1 MKNISKLHFITTNAV
16 DAEKACKGGAD
27 WIQLRVKD
35 KSPEEWK
42 AIAIETKTVCRKNN
56 AKLIINDNVQLASE
70 IGADGVHLGKED
82 MSPDKARMI
91 LGTDHIIGG
100 TANTWDDIKM
110 LAKLKV
116 DYIGLGPYHYTK
128 TKAKLS
134 PILGLEGY
142 VNLVKHC
149 TLEKISLPI
158 IAVGGIQLNDVNI
171 ILKTGVFG
179 VAVSSA
185 ISGSDNIE
193 TETTKFLREI
203 KTFRHHE
210 IQHADHRQ

>member
-1 MKNISKLHFITTNAV
+1 MKNISKLHFITTNAA

-35 KSPEEWK
+35 KSDEEWK
-42 AIAIETKTVCRKNN
+42 TIALETKTVCRKYN

-82 MSPDKARMI
+82 MSPEKARVI
-91 LGTDHIIGG
+91 LGPEFIIGG
-100 TANTWDDIKM
+100 TTNTWDDIKR
-110 LAKLKV
+110 LSKLGV

-142 VNLVKHC
+142 VNLIKHC
-149 TLEKISLPI
+149 TLEKIKTPI
-158 IAVGGIQLNDVNI
+158 IAIGGIQTNDVNI
-171 ILKTGVFG
+171 ILKTGVYG
-179 VAVSSA
+179 IAVSSA
-185 ISGSDNIE
+185 ISGSADVTAATANFIE
-193 TETTKFLREI
+193 AIKKF
-203 KTFRHHE
+203 KQHE
-210 IQHADHRQ
+210 LQHADHRQ